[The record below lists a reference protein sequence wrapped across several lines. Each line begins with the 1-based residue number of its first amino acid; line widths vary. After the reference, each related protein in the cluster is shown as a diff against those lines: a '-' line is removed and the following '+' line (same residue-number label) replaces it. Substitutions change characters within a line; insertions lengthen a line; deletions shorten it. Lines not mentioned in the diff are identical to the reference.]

1 MQKFTKHQASEAKET
16 LKQLVQQ
23 RPEIQAVGL
32 TLNSSGYNVK
42 VHLSCP
48 LPDDQQIPS
57 TILNVPVQT
66 EIIGQV
72 YVV

>member
-1 MQKFTKHQASEAKET
+1 MNKFTKHQASEAKET
-16 LKQLVQQ
+16 LKQIAQQ
-23 RPEIQAVGL
+23 IPQIQGVGL
-32 TLNSSGYNVK
+32 TLNASGYNVK
-42 VHLSCP
+42 VHLSCA